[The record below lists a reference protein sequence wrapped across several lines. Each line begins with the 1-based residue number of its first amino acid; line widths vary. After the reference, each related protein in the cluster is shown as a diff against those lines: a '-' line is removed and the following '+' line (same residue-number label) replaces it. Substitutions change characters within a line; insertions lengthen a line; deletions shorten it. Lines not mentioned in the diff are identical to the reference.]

1 MTRLP
6 WSSANPIHI
15 VNIKVI
21 IVIFCWQLS
30 ELLFHFI
37 IIIIIIIIIITILNH
52 SDLNQDSLIKLI
64 VAVK

>member
-6 WSSANPIHI
+6 WSSANPVHI

-21 IVIFCWQLS
+21 IVIFCRQLS

-37 IIIIIIIIIITILNH
+37 IVIIITILNH

>member
-21 IVIFCWQLS
+21 IVIFCRQLS
-30 ELLFHFI
+30 ELLFHF
-37 IIIIIIIIIITILNH
+37 IIIIIITILNH

>member
-6 WSSANPIHI
+6 WSSANPVHI

-21 IVIFCWQLS
+21 IVIFCRQLS

-37 IIIIIIIIIITILNH
+37 VIIITILNH

>member
-6 WSSANPIHI
+6 WSSANPVHI

-21 IVIFCWQLS
+21 IVIFCRQLS
-30 ELLFHFI
+30 ELLFHF
-37 IIIIIIIIIITILNH
+37 IIIIIITILNH

>member
-6 WSSANPIHI
+6 WSSANPVHI

-21 IVIFCWQLS
+21 IVIFCRQLS
-30 ELLFHFI
+30 ELLFHF
-37 IIIIIIIIIITILNH
+37 IIIIITILNH

>member
-21 IVIFCWQLS
+21 IAIFCRQLS
-30 ELLFHFI
+30 ELLFHF
-37 IIIIIIIIIITILNH
+37 IIIIIITILNH